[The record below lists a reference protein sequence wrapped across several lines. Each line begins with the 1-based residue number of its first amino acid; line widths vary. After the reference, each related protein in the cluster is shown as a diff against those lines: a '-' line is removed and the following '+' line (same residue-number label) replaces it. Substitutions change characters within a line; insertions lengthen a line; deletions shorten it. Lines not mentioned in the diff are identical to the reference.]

1 MARCTLSAR
10 TLLST
15 LTHNERSLKFTC
27 RTWSEV
33 AYASMR
39 ERSASVMM
47 LDITSSKSMAMS
59 SARVSALAR
68 LQQDGHHLV
77 DINALSAS
85 AIMAFAGAA
94 CNSRARARERALDAS
109 CGPVLG
115 IRASYMPH
123 MLAFGNR
130 ILCRL

>member
-10 TLLST
+10 TILST

-47 LDITSSKSMAMS
+47 LDITSSKSMMS

-85 AIMAFAGAA
+85 AIMALAGAA
-94 CNSRARARERALDAS
+94 CNSRALARERLDAS
-109 CGPVLG
+109 CGPVVV
-115 IRASYMPH
+115 P
-123 MLAFGNR
+123 F
-130 ILCRL
+130 